1 MQRSFENGFCLFQFV
16 KIPWCH
22 KREMLLEKR
31 NAILLQDIRHKRRTG
46 IMILLIKRY
55 LKQDERQSDNTV
67 VISLSLFIAL
77 QKLSCNTFFLSAYT
91 AYGLLYILHA
101 EILPRSPAYFLFQ
114 SRRSAERPDSFYP
127 HCRPLLDR
135 HPSKG
140 PHAHKDPDHPTMMD
154 AKNPGVSTKAR

>member
-77 QKLSCNTFFLSAYT
+77 QKLSCNTFFLFCRTLHTDYFIFCMRKYCLDLQRIFFFKAGDQRNGRIPST
-91 AYGLLYILHA
+91 HTVGL
-101 EILPRSPAYFLFQ
+101 S
-114 SRRSAERPDSFYP
+114 
-127 HCRPLLDR
+127 
-135 HPSKG
+135 
-140 PHAHKDPDHPTMMD
+140 
-154 AKNPGVSTKAR
+154 

>member
-77 QKLSCNTFFLSAYT
+77 QKLSCNTFFLFCVHCIRTTLYFACGNT
-91 AYGLLYILHA
+91 ASISSVFSFSKPAISGTAGFLL
-101 EILPRSPAYFLFQ
+101 
-114 SRRSAERPDSFYP
+114 
-127 HCRPLLDR
+127 
-135 HPSKG
+135 
-140 PHAHKDPDHPTMMD
+140 PTL
-154 AKNPGVSTKAR
+154 

>member
-77 QKLSCNTFFLSAYT
+77 QKLSFFSISIT
-91 AYGLLYILHA
+91 
-101 EILPRSPAYFLFQ
+101 
-114 SRRSAERPDSFYP
+114 
-127 HCRPLLDR
+127 C
-135 HPSKG
+135 
-140 PHAHKDPDHPTMMD
+140 
-154 AKNPGVSTKAR
+154 